1 MFIAQQAATVVGLAA
16 RPVQVIRLGSNAVLR
31 LPGGVVARVARDE
44 SWLEVAV
51 REVDIATALR
61 RAGVGCVQPW
71 PVRQPVVIERH
82 PVTFWKEI
90 PGPLEQPTMTDLGRV
105 LRQLHQA
112 SPQVPLPALD
122 PWDHTPQRIE
132 QAPIS
137 TADRRVLRDA
147 QARVEDE
154 WTSVEFMLDP
164 GVIHGD
170 AYLGNLARG
179 ADGSVVLLDFDSVC
193 RGPREWDLVPTGLYA
208 SSLGWLT
215 RGEYDA
221 FVSAY
226 GGFDVTRSPAFD
238 VLARIR
244 EIRMTAWLAMYAS
257 ESEQVA
263 AQVTHRVACI
273 ADPAL
278 PRHWT
283 AR

>member
-1 MFIAQQAATVVGLAA
+1 VVVEG
-16 RPVQVIRLGSNAVLR
+16 
-31 LPGGVVARVARDE
+31 
-44 SWLEVAV
+44 
-51 REVDIATALR
+51 
-61 RAGVGCVQPW
+61 
-71 PVRQPVVIERH
+71 H

-122 PWDHTPQRIE
+122 PWDHTPERIE
-132 QAPIS
+132 QAPIG
-137 TADRRVLRDA
+137 TADRQVLRDA

-154 WTSVEFMLDP
+154 WTGVEFVLDP

-193 RGPREWDLVPTGLYA
+193 HGPREWDLVPTGLYA

-215 RGEYDA
+215 RSEYDA

-244 EIRMTAWLAMYAS
+244 EIRMTAWLGMYAG

-263 AQVTHRVACI
+263 AQVAHRVACI

-278 PRHWT
+278 PRHWS